1 MTDKKKDETELIES
15 NPTMMERL
23 SKSLKQL
30 EEGNVIETSLDE
42 LKKLEK

>member
-1 MTDKKKDETELIES
+1 MADKKKDETELIES
-15 NPTMMERL
+15 NPAMVERL
-23 SKSLKQL
+23 NKSLKQL